1 MRKPIAFLW
10 TILVLLMVAIL
21 PGDNS
26 VRAQDDAIEF
36 PGEIMSVDGNII
48 VVGGIAVDVSDA
60 LLPLDSLTVGMTVQ
74 IIGTRQGQTVSATI
88 VVITDF
94 GDPATPEATEVP
106 DDMPEAT
113 AEPTVT
119 PETTEEPDT
128 PVTTEEPDDGSV
140 VINNNISIESY
151 IVIEGPVEAISVDF
165 ITIFDI
171 DIKVDPSD
179 PVLTQIRIGDT
190 IRVEGE
196 SDFNNGT
203 IVIVAVNITIVQT
216 TIIVI
221 HNPSPGVVYIPSLP
235 PNCKRTKKG
244 KVTCKQKS
252 SKKSKK
258 SKKSS

>member
-1 MRKPIAFLW
+1 MRKQIAFLW
-10 TILVLLMVAIL
+10 TIVVLLMVAIL
-21 PGDNS
+21 PGGNS

-36 PGEIMSVDGNII
+36 PGEIMSIDGNII

-94 GDPATPEATEVP
+94 GDPVTPQATEVP
-106 DDMPEAT
+106 P
-113 AEPTVT
+113 VT
-119 PETTEEPDT
+119 PATTEEPDT
-128 PVTTEEPDDGSV
+128 PVTTEEPDMPVTTEEPDDGSV
-140 VINNNISIESY
+140 VINNNVSIESY

-196 SDFNNGT
+196 SDFSNGT
-203 IVIVAVNITIVQT
+203 VVIIAVNITIVQT
-216 TIIVI
+216 TIVVI

-252 SKKSKK
+252 NKS